1 MATVNR
7 NDAKSSKDRL
17 GADIHTDHN
26 TAATRLFCTFELCEM
41 IFEHLSAMDLVHV
54 RGVNHVTKAVIAN
67 SHDLQQ
73 RLFFEPIPNS
83 QYRLW
88 GLNYWGNLIADDQA
102 TMVLEVTTVND
113 NPRAMPLAQWCR
125 VGSEI
130 REAISPHIVNNV
142 LLHHSPAPNSGS
154 IMKRAYNFVH
164 HRHLNRPGYYPEYIF
179 IEPSLLEKALSPH
192 ASCRGMYL
200 SQPPVQYVRLE
211 VYERC
216 TANTQTER
224 DGKEQ
229 ALDDT
234 MVSRVTIGNP
244 TGLTFGEVFDRL
256 CYELNCSPGDSY
268 GYLVFEDG
276 LPVSVEL
283 KARVEAKG
291 RIDPRRA

>member
-1 MATVNR
+1 MATVIR
-7 NDAKSSKDRL
+7 NNAKSSRDRL
-17 GADIHTDHN
+17 GADLNTDHN

-67 SHDLQQ
+67 SHDLRQ

-83 QYRLW
+83 QCRLW

-102 TMVLEVTTVND
+102 TMVLE
-113 NPRAMPLAQWCR
+113 
-125 VGSEI
+125 GSEI
-130 REAISPHIVNNV
+130 REAISPHIVNKV

-164 HRHLNRPGYYPEYIF
+164 HRHVNRPGYYPEYTF
-179 IEPSLLEKALSPH
+179 VEPSLLEKALSPY
-192 ASCRGMYL
+192 ATCRGMYL

-216 TANTQTER
+216 TANTQTKR

-229 ALDDT
+229 ALDDI
-234 MVSRVTIGNP
+234 MFSRVTIGNP
-244 TGLTFGEVFDRL
+244 TGLSFGEVFDRL
-256 CYELNCSPGDSY
+256 RYELDRTPGESY

-291 RIDPRRA
+291 RVDPHKATYMNGPGDRVRIWNEA